1 MFEIAPVI
9 LLIGGLFLLALAVYL
24 FCSTILG
31 AGSDQAALALAE
43 EKEES
48 KKAPLIQFSKP
59 LVQRLTLK
67 YSSFVKSEN
76 YKQKVKQKILY
87 AGLAKEINTNEF
99 IGLQILWGI
108 FFPILAMILNF
119 GLQMG
124 YPFFVFIGISGFGI
138 YFPHFYLN
146 SLISQRSKSI
156 ERDLPFFIDLLALS
170 TEAGLDFITAIQK
183 ITEKADKNSILAE
196 EFHIVL
202 KEITLGSSR
211 KEALANLS
219 ERLRSSEIQSFV
231 TMLKDADETGAS
243 IAETLKAK
251 SEQIR
256 YQRFNKA
263 EEEGAKASQKILIP
277 MMIFIIPAVMITVF
291 APIALQFYYGN

>member
-1 MFEIAPVI
+1 MISIPPIF
-9 LLIGGLFLLALAVYL
+9 LLISGLFLLALAVYL
-24 FCSTILG
+24 FCSSILG
-31 AGSDQAALALAE
+31 AGSDQAALALAD
-43 EKEES
+43 EKEET
-48 KKAPLIQFSKP
+48 KKIPLIQFSKP

-67 YSSFVKSEN
+67 HSRLIKSDN
-76 YKQKVKQKILY
+76 YRKKIKQKILHS
-87 AGLAKEINTNEF
+87 GLTREISVEEF

-108 FFPILAMILNF
+108 FFPLFGLILNF

-124 YPFFVFIGISGFGI
+124 YPFFVFIGISGFGV

-146 SLISQRSKSI
+146 SLIAQRSKSV

-170 TEAGLDFITAIQK
+170 TEAGLDFISSIQK
-183 ITEKADKNSILAE
+183 ITEKADKNSVLSE
-196 EFHIVL
+196 EFHTVL

-211 KEALANLS
+211 KEALSNLTA
-219 ERLRSSEIQSFV
+219 RLRSGEIQSFV
-231 TMLKDADETGAS
+231 TMIRDADETGAS

-263 EEEGAKASQKILIP
+263 EEEGSKASQKILIP
-277 MMIFIIPAVMITVF
+277 MMIFILPAVMITVF
-291 APIALQFYYGN
+291 APIALQFYYGG

>member
-9 LLIGGLFLLALAVYL
+9 LLISGLFLLALAIYL

-43 EKEES
+43 EKEEG
-48 KKAPLIQFSKP
+48 KKVPLIQFSKP

-67 YSSFVKSEN
+67 YSKIIKSEK
-76 YKQKVKQKILY
+76 YRKKVQQKILY
-87 AGLAKEINTNEF
+87 SGLTKEINTNEF

-108 FFPILAMILNF
+108 FFPIFAMILNF

-124 YPFFVFIGISGFGI
+124 YPFFVFIGIGGFGI
-138 YFPHFYLN
+138 YFPHFYLD
-146 SLISQRSKSI
+146 SLIAQRSKSV

-170 TEAGLDFITAIQK
+170 TEAGLDFISAIQK
-183 ITEKADKNSILAE
+183 ITEKADKKSILAE
-196 EFHIVL
+196 EFHTVL

-211 KEALANLS
+211 KEALANLTV
-219 ERLRSSEIQSFV
+219 RLRSSEVQSFV
-231 TMLKDADETGAS
+231 TMLRDADETGAS

-291 APIALQFYYGN
+291 APIALQFYYGK

>member
-1 MFEIAPVI
+1 MIEIAPI
-9 LLIGGLFLLALAVYL
+9 FLLISGLFLIALSVYL

-31 AGSDQAALALAE
+31 AGSDQAALILAE
-43 EKEES
+43 EKEET
-48 KKAPLIQFSKP
+48 KKIPLIQFSKP

-67 YSSFVKSEN
+67 HASLVKSEN
-76 YKQKVKQKILY
+76 YRKKIQQKIQHS
-87 AGLAKEINTNEF
+87 GLTKEINVEEF

-108 FFPILAMILNF
+108 FFPALAMILNF

-124 YPFFVFIGISGFGI
+124 YPFFAFIGISGFGI

-146 SLISQRSKSI
+146 SLIAQRSKSV

-170 TEAGLDFITAIQK
+170 TEAGLDFISAIQK

-196 EFHIVL
+196 ELHIVL

-211 KEALANLS
+211 KEALSNLS
-219 ERLRSSEIQSFV
+219 SRLRSAEIQSFV
-231 TMLKDADETGAS
+231 TMIRDADETGAS

-263 EEEGAKASQKILIP
+263 EAEGAKASQKILIP
-277 MMIFIIPAVMITVF
+277 MMIFILPAVMLTVF
-291 APIALQFYYGN
+291 APIALQFYYGG